1 MCHKTCL
8 LLKKLKKMH
17 VYIFKRKTD
26 NDDTKILY
34 RKIYLSQKTVCFQ
47 CKFGNTKD
55 IKVLY

>member
-8 LLKKLKKMH
+8 LLKNAC
-17 VYIFKRKTD
+17 IFKRKTD

-34 RKIYLSQKTVCFQ
+34 CKIYLSQKTVCFQ